1 MFLVSPSEFSKPYNL
16 TCNILTRILGVSSDN
31 TECEVPNFPQIIL
44 SSIVV
49 AAISGQAFAEVAG
62 PILFT
67 NVNVFD
73 GTNAALIENANV
85 VVTGNKVTQISTE
98 DLAVAGGRVIDGG
111 GRTMIP
117 GLIDVHWHVS
127 YCCTA
132 QSTVVTGDILEIA
145 IRGAMGAEKTL
156 MRGFT
161 TVRDVGGNPFA
172 TKKMIDAG
180 EILGPRILPSGP
192 PIGQT
197 GGHFD
202 YRPYQA
208 VPSNPADSQW
218 YWYSVGLMAM
228 ADGVPEVTKRARE
241 VMRMGASQLK
251 ISGGGGVSSVY
262 DPLDVRQYTM
272 DELKAFV
279 EVADTYNTY
288 VASHLF
294 TDEATQLA
302 IEAGV
307 KSVEHGFLISEETLQ
322 MMKEKGVWLSIQ
334 PLLDDE
340 DGFSF
345 DDPESQAKWVT
356 VTDGTDAIYTLAKEV
371 GVKMAFGTDILFDP
385 KLAERQG
392 AFLAKLQNWFT
403 PFEVMRMAT
412 STNAELL
419 NLSGPR
425 HPYQEGPLGQIV
437 EGAYADIILVDG
449 NPLEDIDLIANPHE
463 NFDLIMKDGIIHKN
477 TLE

>member
-1 MFLVSPSEFSKPYNL
+1 MIPVLRPL
-16 TCNILTRILGVSSDN
+16 
-31 TECEVPNFPQIIL
+31 
-44 SSIVV
+44 
-49 AAISGQAFAEVAG
+49 AAAALITAAAG
-62 PILFT
+62 PATAQDGPTLIT

-73 GTNAALIENANV
+73 GVNEALIENANV
-85 VVTGNKVTQISTE
+85 VVTGNLITAVSTE
-98 DLAVAGGRVIDGG
+98 PLAVAGGRVIDGG

-117 GLIDVHWHVS
+117 GLIDVHWHTS

-132 QSTVVTGDILEIA
+132 QSTVVTGDILEVA
-145 IRGAMGAEKTL
+145 IRGAMGAEATL

-161 TVRDVGGNPFA
+161 SVRDVGGNPFA

-180 EILGPRILPSGP
+180 ELIGPRILPSGP

-208 VPSNPADSQW
+208 VPTNPGDSQW
-218 YWYSVGLMAM
+218 YWYFVGLMAM

-241 VMRMGASQLK
+241 VMRMGATQLK
-251 ISGGGGVSSVY
+251 ISGGGGVSSIY
-262 DPLDVRQYTM
+262 DPLDVRQYTF

-294 TDEATQLA
+294 TDDAIRLA

-307 KSVEHGFLISEETLQ
+307 KSVEHGFLMSRETME
-322 MMKEKGVWLSIQ
+322 MMRDNDVWLSIQ

-340 DGFSF
+340 DGFTF
-345 DDPESQAKWVT
+345 DDPYSQAKWIAVT
-356 VTDGTDAIYTLAKEV
+356 NGTDTAYKTAKEV
-371 GVKMAFGTDILFDP
+371 GVKVAFGTDILFDP
-385 KLAERQG
+385 ALAERQG
-392 AFLAKLQNWFT
+392 AFLAKLQNWYS
-403 PFEVMRMAT
+403 PYEVLKMAT

-419 NLSGPR
+419 ALSGPR
-425 HPYQEGPLGQIV
+425 HPYQDGPLGVIA
-437 EGAYADIILVDG
+437 EGAYADLILVDG
-449 NPLEDIDLIANPHE
+449 EI
-463 NFDLIMKDGIIHKN
+463 FKN
-477 TLE
+477 QLD

>member
-1 MFLVSPSEFSKPYNL
+1 MFRS
-16 TCNILTRILGVSSDN
+16 TCAGITSFAIA
-31 TECEVPNFPQIIL
+31 IIC
-44 SSIVV
+44 S
-49 AAISGQAFAEVAG
+49 QAQSQEAS

-73 GTNAALIENANV
+73 GVNETLIEDANV
-85 VVTGNKVTQISTE
+85 VVTGNLITSVSTE
-98 DLAVAGGRVIDGG
+98 DLAVAGARVIDGG

-117 GLIDVHWHVS
+117 GLIDVHWHTS
-127 YCCTA
+127 YCCAA

-145 IRGAMGAEKTL
+145 IRGAIGSADTL

-208 VPSNPADSQW
+208 VPTNSADSQW

-241 VMRMGASQLK
+241 VMRMGASQIK

-262 DPLDVRQYTM
+262 DPLDVRQYTL

-294 TDEATQLA
+294 TDEAIQLS

-307 KSVEHGFLISEETLQ
+307 KSVEHGFLMSRETME
-322 MMKEKGVWLSIQ
+322 MMRDNDVWLSIQ

-340 DGFSF
+340 DGFTF
-345 DDPESQAKWVT
+345 DDPFSQAKWIA
-356 VTDGTDAIYTLAKEV
+356 VTDGTDQAYSMAKEV
-371 GVKMAFGTDILFDP
+371 GVRVAFGTDILFDP
-385 KLAERQG
+385 ALAERQG
-392 AFLAKLQNWFT
+392 AFLAKLQRWYT
-403 PFEVMRMAT
+403 PYEALKMAT
-412 STNAELL
+412 SINAELL
-419 NLSGPR
+419 ELSGPR
-425 HPYQEGPLGQIV
+425 HPYQDGPLGVIK
-437 EGAYADIILVDG
+437 EGAYADLILVDG
-449 NPLEDIDLIANPHE
+449 NPLEDIDLVADPGA
-463 NFDLIMKDGIIHKN
+463 NFDLIMKDGVIHKDALN
-477 TLE
+477 

>member
-1 MFLVSPSEFSKPYNL
+1 
-16 TCNILTRILGVSSDN
+16 
-31 TECEVPNFPQIIL
+31 
-44 SSIVV
+44 
-49 AAISGQAFAEVAG
+49 
-62 PILFT
+62 
-67 NVNVFD
+67 
-73 GTNAALIENANV
+73 
-85 VVTGNKVTQISTE
+85 
-98 DLAVAGGRVIDGG
+98 
-111 GRTMIP
+111 
-117 GLIDVHWHVS
+117 
-127 YCCTA
+127 
-132 QSTVVTGDILEIA
+132 
-145 IRGAMGAEKTL
+145 

-180 EILGPRILPSGP
+180 DIPGPRILPSGP

-208 VPSNPADSQW
+208 VPTNPADSQW

-241 VMRMGASQLK
+241 VMRMGATQIK

-262 DPLDVRQYTM
+262 DPLDVRQFTL

-294 TDEATQLA
+294 TDEAVQLS

-307 KSVEHGFLISEETLQ
+307 KSVEHGFLVSRETME
-322 MMKEKGVWLSIQ
+322 MMRDNDVWLSIQ

-340 DGFSF
+340 DGFTF
-345 DDPESQAKWVT
+345 DDPFSQAKWIAVT
-356 VTDGTDAIYTLAKEV
+356 NGTDKAYKMAKEV
-371 GVKMAFGTDILFDP
+371 GVKVAFGTDILFDP
-385 KLAERQG
+385 KLANRQG
-392 AFLAKLQNWFT
+392 AFLAKLQQWYT
-403 PFEVMRMAT
+403 PYEVLKMAT

-419 NLSGPR
+419 ALSGPR
-425 HPYQEGPLGQIV
+425 HPYQDGPLGVIA
-437 EGAYADIILVDG
+437 EGAYADLILVDG
-449 NPLEDIDLIANPHE
+449 NPLEDIDLVADPHA
-463 NFDLIMKDGIIHKN
+463 NFDVIMKDGALVKN